1 MEKGLTAE
9 FTTPSL
15 SFVQISSPTH
25 CWLKAKGKQVVGSKQ
40 DHKKHML
47 MWCFGF
53 TGSRCAREQ
62 SDMGTGKKKK
72 GWEEDSFSHELHASF
87 RVLNTQSYAHKQTE
101 WSPRPLQPWL
111 RILMTKQ
118 LFTAE
123 LHHSL
128 QKHPTCSSTND
139 ASALTITTV
148 LSGMK
153 TVWYILIT
161 INHHPKWSLCITPLF
176 LWPHVFLVT

>member
-62 SDMGTGKKKK
+62 SDMGTGKKKVGK
-72 GWEEDSFSHELHASF
+72 KTAF
-87 RVLNTQSYAHKQTE
+87 RMNSML
-101 WSPRPLQPWL
+101 
-111 RILMTKQ
+111 
-118 LFTAE
+118 
-123 LHHSL
+123 
-128 QKHPTCSSTND
+128 
-139 ASALTITTV
+139 
-148 LSGMK
+148 LSGYS
-153 TVWYILIT
+153 TR
-161 INHHPKWSLCITPLF
+161 NHMHTNKRSGRHGHCSRG
-176 LWPHVFLVT
+176 